1 MAEYDVFTRINE
13 HYAKM
18 SKGHKAIADYISEH
32 FDQAVFMTAAKLGE
46 TLGISESTVV
56 RFAAGIGYDGY
67 PKFQKALESC
77 VQGKLNGIQKMDA
90 KYGRSSQSEIL
101 TSVLTADIEKI
112 QDTIDNLDPAA
123 FESAVA
129 TILEAETIYIMG
141 LRSNE
146 PLAAFLHFYLNMI
159 RGKVFLLNT
168 TSVSETF
175 EQMIHIGPKDCF
187 IGISFP
193 RYSMRTL
200 KAMEFA
206 NDRNAKV
213 IAITDSIHSPMNL
226 YSSCNLLARSDM
238 VSVVDSLVAPLSV
251 INALVVALC
260 LKCPEQVRKNLETLE
275 ETWNN
280 YQVYLND
287 EIDFIDDEPMAAIA
301 AAKCGH
307 NVTLLEKNEK
317 LGKKLFITGKGRCN
331 VTNGAD
337 MDVLFQNVCT
347 NEKFLYSAFYS
358 FDNTQVCDLI
368 EQAGCPLKT
377 ERGDRVFPV
386 SDHSSDVIAALQRE
400 LHKYHVDIHL
410 HTEVKK

>member
-1 MAEYDVFTRINE
+1 MEKNYDILNRIKE
-13 HYAKM
+13 QYDKM
-18 SKGHKAIADYISEH
+18 SKSHKAIANYISEH
-32 FDQAVFMTAAKLGE
+32 YDQAVFMTAAKLGE

-56 RFAAGIGYDGY
+56 RFASGIGYDGY
-67 PKFQKALESC
+67 PEFQKALEEC
-77 VQGKLNGIQKMDA
+77 VRGKLSNMQRMDA

-101 TSVLTADIEKI
+101 TSVLSADIEKL

-123 FESAVA
+123 FESAVS
-129 TILEAETIYIMG
+129 TILSAETIYIMG

-159 RGKVFLLNT
+159 RGNVVLLNT

-175 EQMIHIGPKDCF
+175 EQMIRISEKDCF

-238 VSVVDSLVAPLSV
+238 VSIVDSLVAPLSV

-260 LKCPEQVRKNLETLE
+260 LKCPQDVKKNLEMLE

-287 EIDFIDDEPMAAIA
+287 EINFIDEEPML
-301 AAKCGH
+301 
-307 NVTLLEKNEK
+307 N
-317 LGKKLFITGKGRCN
+317 
-331 VTNGAD
+331 
-337 MDVLFQNVCT
+337 
-347 NEKFLYSAFYS
+347 YS
-358 FDNTQVCDLI
+358 L
-368 EQAGCPLKT
+368 
-377 ERGDRVFPV
+377 R
-386 SDHSSDVIAALQRE
+386 RE
-400 LHKYHVDIHL
+400 DKQ
-410 HTEVKK
+410 

>member
-1 MAEYDVFTRINE
+1 M
-13 HYAKM
+13 
-18 SKGHKAIADYISEH
+18 
-32 FDQAVFMTAAKLGE
+32 
-46 TLGISESTVV
+46 V

-193 RYSMRTL
+193 RYSMRT
-200 KAMEFA
+200 
-206 NDRNAKV
+206 
-213 IAITDSIHSPMNL
+213 
-226 YSSCNLLARSDM
+226 
-238 VSVVDSLVAPLSV
+238 
-251 INALVVALC
+251 
-260 LKCPEQVRKNLETLE
+260 
-275 ETWNN
+275 
-280 YQVYLND
+280 
-287 EIDFIDDEPMAAIA
+287 
-301 AAKCGH
+301 
-307 NVTLLEKNEK
+307 
-317 LGKKLFITGKGRCN
+317 
-331 VTNGAD
+331 
-337 MDVLFQNVCT
+337 
-347 NEKFLYSAFYS
+347 
-358 FDNTQVCDLI
+358 
-368 EQAGCPLKT
+368 
-377 ERGDRVFPV
+377 
-386 SDHSSDVIAALQRE
+386 
-400 LHKYHVDIHL
+400 
-410 HTEVKK
+410 

>member
-32 FDQAVFMTAAKLGE
+32 YDQAVFMTAAKLGE

-101 TSVLTADIEKI
+101 TSVLSADIEKI

-146 PLAAFLHFYLNMI
+146 PLAAFLHFYL
-159 RGKVFLLNT
+159 
-168 TSVSETF
+168 
-175 EQMIHIGPKDCF
+175 HIGPKDCF

-287 EIDFIDDEPMAAIA
+287 EIDFIDDEPM
-301 AAKCGH
+301 
-307 NVTLLEKNEK
+307 LDYSLRRREK
-317 LGKKLFITGKGRCN
+317 
-331 VTNGAD
+331 
-337 MDVLFQNVCT
+337 
-347 NEKFLYSAFYS
+347 
-358 FDNTQVCDLI
+358 
-368 EQAGCPLKT
+368 
-377 ERGDRVFPV
+377 
-386 SDHSSDVIAALQRE
+386 
-400 LHKYHVDIHL
+400 
-410 HTEVKK
+410 